1 MRKTKLFAGVL
12 ALSLAVT
19 SVPAINS
26 FVGVLKHL
34 RVMRHLQL
42 QEAALLR
49 NRLVKVRLK
58 LQRASTQILSEVM
71 TTKVSLHM
79 VVTRLQW

>member
-26 FVGVLKHL
+26 FVGVG
-34 RVMRHLQL
+34 
-42 QEAALLR
+42 
-49 NRLVKVRLK
+49 
-58 LQRASTQILSEVM
+58 
-71 TTKVSLHM
+71 
-79 VVTRLQW
+79 